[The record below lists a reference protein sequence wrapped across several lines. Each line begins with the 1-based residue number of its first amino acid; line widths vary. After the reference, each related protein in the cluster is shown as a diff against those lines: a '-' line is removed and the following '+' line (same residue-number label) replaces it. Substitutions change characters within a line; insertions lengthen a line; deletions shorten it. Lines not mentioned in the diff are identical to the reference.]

1 MMKRSMI
8 TNQALINQSKSGS
21 GTEPTNTQRRA
32 LIGGALVAL
41 LSAPLLSAPRRVMA
55 QGHAVPDD
63 SFVLLLK
70 GVYEPVVHAPD
81 LGLSVNLNDGSYSKT
96 LIYPVSGIPGNSNPN
111 KTVGDFYVQ
120 FNGDLCAYHVPGGS
134 FAMRFTGSDVTLNP
148 DGLGGNFLDGTF
160 ELTIEEGTGIYRSF
174 IGGHNHMVDHL
185 HLLADG
191 SADEYCFCFIS
202 RA

>member
-1 MMKRSMI
+1 MMKRS
-8 TNQALINQSKSGS
+8 SKPGS
-21 GTEPTNTQRRA
+21 GNGPTNTQRRT
-32 LIGGALVAL
+32 LIGGALVAM

-81 LGLSVNLNDGSYSKT
+81 LGLSLNLKDGSYSKT

-111 KTVGDFYVQ
+111 KAVGSFYVQ
-120 FNGDLCAYHVPGGS
+120 FNGDLCAYHIPGGS

-174 IGGHNHMVDHL
+174 VGGHNHMVDHL